1 MNTDSGAGLA
11 LIEDEMTPVSEA
23 RLPILDWGF
32 LHSDATYDVAHV
44 WQGRFFR
51 LEDHLDR
58 FFAGMERL
66 RMQIPHDRDAVR
78 ERLHDLVAAAG
89 LREAYVEMICTR
101 GQPQAGS
108 RDPRTCTN
116 RFLAFAVPFVW
127 IADPAKQETGLHL
140 TISRMQRIPP
150 ASVDPAVKNYHWL
163 DMVQA
168 LFEAYDR
175 GGETAITVDADD
187 HVVEGPGFNLFVV
200 RDGDLATPATGVLP
214 GVTRRTVMELG
225 HAQGRGVQAQ
235 PVSADAV
242 RGADEVFITS
252 TAGGVMPVTRV
263 DDTVIGDGT
272 PGPVTRALRDA
283 YWALHEDP
291 RYTLAVDYDRPAGAR
306 DGG

>member
-1 MNTDSGAGLA
+1 MNADPAAGLA
-11 LIEDEMTPVSEA
+11 LIEDKIVPVAEA

-44 WQGRFFR
+44 WRGRFFR
-51 LEDHLDR
+51 LDDHLDR
-58 FFAGMERL
+58 FFAGMEAL
-66 RMQIPHDRDAVR
+66 RMSIPHDRDAVR
-78 ERLHDLVAAAG
+78 GKLHDLVAASG
-89 LREAYVEMICTR
+89 LRDAYVEMICTR
-101 GQPQAGS
+101 GQPEPGS

-116 RFLAFAVPFVW
+116 RFLAFAVPFIW
-127 IADPAKQETGLHL
+127 IADPAQQEAGLHL

-175 GGETAITVDADD
+175 GGETAITVNADG

-200 RDGDLATPATGVLP
+200 RDGALATPETGVLP

-225 HAQGRGVQAQ
+225 RARGRPVHTQ
-235 PVSADAV
+235 PVSAASV
-242 RGADEVFITS
+242 RTADEVFITS
-252 TAGGVMPVTRV
+252 TAGGVMPITRV
-263 DDTVIGDGT
+263 DGQVIGDGS

-283 YWALHEDP
+283 YWGLHENP
-291 RYTLAVDYDRPAGAR
+291 RYTLAVDYG
-306 DGG
+306 

>member
-1 MNTDSGAGLA
+1 MHADPGAGLA
-11 LIEDEMTPVSEA
+11 LIEDEMMPVADA

-44 WQGRFFR
+44 WRGRFFR
-51 LEDHLDR
+51 LDDHLDR

-78 ERLHDLVAAAG
+78 DRLHDLVAASG

-101 GQPQAGS
+101 GQPRAGS

-116 RFLAFAVPFVW
+116 RFMAFAVPFVW

-175 GGETAITVDADD
+175 GGETAITVDAED

-225 HAQGRGVQAQ
+225 EAHGRTVQAQ

-242 RGADEVFITS
+242 RAADEVFITS

-263 DDTVIGDGT
+263 DGTVIGDGT

-283 YWALHEDP
+283 YWGLHEDP
-291 RYTLAVDYDRPAGAR
+291 HYTRAVDYGRPAGGR
-306 DGG
+306 DGD

>member
-1 MNTDSGAGLA
+1 MNADPGAGVA
-11 LIEDEMTPVSEA
+11 LIEDEIVPVAEA

-51 LEDHLDR
+51 LEEHLDR
-58 FFAGMERL
+58 FFAGMDAL
-66 RMQIPHDRDAVR
+66 RMYIPHDREAVSN
-78 ERLHDLVAAAG
+78 RLHDLVAASG
-89 LREAYVEMICTR
+89 LRDAYVEMICTR
-101 GQPQAGS
+101 GQPRAGS

-150 ASVDPAVKNYHWL
+150 ASVDPTVKNYHWL

-175 GGETAITVDADD
+175 GAETAITVDAEDN
-187 HVVEGPGFNLFVV
+187 VVEGPGFNLFVV
-200 RDGDLATPATGVLP
+200 QGGDLATPATGVLP
-214 GVTRRTVMELG
+214 GVTRRTVIELG
-225 HAQGRGVQAQ
+225 DAHGRGVQAQ
-235 PVSADAV
+235 SVRADTV

-263 DDTVIGDGT
+263 DGALIGDGK

-283 YWALHEDP
+283 YWRLHEEP
-291 RYTLAVDYDRPAGAR
+291 WYTQAVSYERAAGVR
-306 DGG
+306 HGD

>member
-1 MNTDSGAGLA
+1 MNADPGAGLA
-11 LIEDEMTPVSEA
+11 LIEDEMMPVAEA

-58 FFAGMERL
+58 FFAGMEAL
-66 RMQIPHDRDAVR
+66 RMHIPHDRDAVR
-78 ERLHDLVAAAG
+78 HRLHDLVAASG

-101 GQPQAGS
+101 GQPQEGS

-150 ASVDPAVKNYHWL
+150 SSVDPAVKNYHWL

-200 RDGDLATPATGVLP
+200 RDGGLATPATGVLP

-225 HAQGRGVQAQ
+225 YAQGRSVQAQ
-235 PVSADAV
+235 SISADAV
-242 RGADEVFITS
+242 RNADEVFITS

-263 DDTVIGDGT
+263 DGMVIGDSS

-283 YWALHEDP
+283 YWSLHQNP
-291 RYTLAVDYDRPAGAR
+291 RYTLAVDYNRAPGIRYGA
-306 DGG
+306 